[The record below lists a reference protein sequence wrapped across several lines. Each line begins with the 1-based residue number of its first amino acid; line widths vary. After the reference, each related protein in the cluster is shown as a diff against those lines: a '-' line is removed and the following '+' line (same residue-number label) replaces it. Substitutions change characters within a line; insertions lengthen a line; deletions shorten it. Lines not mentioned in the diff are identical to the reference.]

1 MSTSDKAR
9 FISFEGIDGS
19 GKSTQATLFLDR
31 LIQQGKEGILVREP
45 GGTPIS
51 EAIRHVLLTKG
62 NRQMVARTEA
72 LLMTASRSQLTKE
85 VILPNLEQNR
95 WVIADRYADSTL
107 AYQGGGR
114 ELNLDLLQ
122 DLNKFATYDLEPNIT
137 FVIDIL
143 PKEALR
149 RKGQTEDRI
158 EEEGIAF
165 QKQVR
170 RTYLELAQQYSDRI
184 IVIDGNMGREIKRAL
199 SKVDIWVI
207 FSDHYYTF
215 SPRGFL

>member
-1 MSTSDKAR
+1 MTQMSTLDKAR

-114 ELNLDLLQ
+114 ELNLDWLQ
-122 DLNKFATYDLEPNIT
+122 DLNKFATYNLEPNIT

-143 PKEALR
+143 PKEALGR
-149 RKGQTEDRI
+149 RGQTEDRI

-170 RTYLELAQQYSDRI
+170 RTYLELEQQYSDRI
-184 IVIDGNMGREIKRAL
+184 IVIDGHMGREIIQDNIWDEIKRR
-199 SKVDIWVI
+199 
-207 FSDHYYTF
+207 Y
-215 SPRGFL
+215 FLTQ

>member
-1 MSTSDKAR
+1 MTQMSTLDKAR

-31 LIQQGKEGILVREP
+31 LIQQDKEGILVREP

-114 ELNLDLLQ
+114 ELNLDWLQ
-122 DLNKFATYDLEPNIT
+122 DLNKFATYNLEPNIT

-143 PKEALR
+143 PKEALGR
-149 RKGQTEDRI
+149 RGQTEDRI

-170 RTYLELAQQYSDRI
+170 RTYLELEQQYSDRI
-184 IVIDGNMGREIKRAL
+184 IVIDGHMGREIIQDNIWNEIKRR
-199 SKVDIWVI
+199 
-207 FSDHYYTF
+207 Y
-215 SPRGFL
+215 FLTQCK

>member
-1 MSTSDKAR
+1 MFTSDKAR

-19 GKSTQATLFLDR
+19 GKSTQAKLFLDR
-31 LIQQGKEGILVREP
+31 LIKNGKQGILVREP

-51 EAIRHVLLTKG
+51 EEIRQVLLTKV

-95 WVIADRYADSTL
+95 WIIADRYADSTL

-114 ELNLDLLQ
+114 ELNLDWLL
-122 DLNKFATYDLEPNIT
+122 DLNKFATYELEPNVT
-137 FVIDIL
+137 LFIDIL

-149 RKGQTEDRI
+149 RKKYTEDRI
-158 EEEGIAF
+158 EAEGIAF

-170 RTYLELAQQYSDRI
+170 QTYLELAKQFSDRI
-184 IVIDGNMGREIKRAL
+184 IVIDGHMSKEKIQNNIWDEIKRRY
-199 SKVDIWVI
+199 
-207 FSDHYYTF
+207 F
-215 SPRGFL
+215 

>member
-1 MSTSDKAR
+1 MTLMSTSDKAR

-85 VILPNLEQNR
+85 VILPNLEQDR

-170 RTYLELAQQYSDRI
+170 RTYLELEQQYSDRI
-184 IVIDGNMGREIKRAL
+184 IVIDGHMGREIIQDNIWNEIKRR
-199 SKVDIWVI
+199 
-207 FSDHYYTF
+207 Y
-215 SPRGFL
+215 FLTQ

>member
-1 MSTSDKAR
+1 MTQMSTLDKAR

-114 ELNLDLLQ
+114 ELNLDWLQ
-122 DLNKFATYDLEPNIT
+122 DLNKFATYNLEPNIT

-143 PKEALR
+143 PKEALGR
-149 RKGQTEDRI
+149 RGQPEDRI
-158 EEEGIAF
+158 EVEGIAF
-165 QKQVR
+165 QKKVR
-170 RTYLELAQQYSDRI
+170 QTYLELAQQYSDRI
-184 IVIDGNMGREIKRAL
+184 IVIDGHMGREIIQDNIWDEIKRR
-199 SKVDIWVI
+199 
-207 FSDHYYTF
+207 Y
-215 SPRGFL
+215 FLTQ

>member
-1 MSTSDKAR
+1 MTQMSTSDKAR

-19 GKSTQATLFLDR
+19 GKTTQAKLLLDK
-31 LIQQGKEGILVREP
+31 LIQKGKQGILVREP
-45 GGTPIS
+45 GGTPVS

-114 ELNLDLLQ
+114 ELNLDWLQ
-122 DLNKFATYDLEPNIT
+122 DLNKFATYNLEPNIT

-149 RKGQTEDRI
+149 RRGQTEDRI
-158 EEEGIAF
+158 EEEGITF

-184 IVIDGNMGREIKRAL
+184 IVIDGHMDREIIRDNIWDEIKRRY
-199 SKVDIWVI
+199 
-207 FSDHYYTF
+207 FFTQ
-215 SPRGFL
+215 

>member
-1 MSTSDKAR
+1 MTQMSTSDKAR

-19 GKSTQATLFLDR
+19 GKSTQATLFLDK
-31 LIQQGKEGILVREP
+31 LIRKGKQGILVREP

-114 ELNLDLLQ
+114 ELNLDWLQ
-122 DLNKFATYDLEPNIT
+122 DLNKFATYDLEPNVT

-149 RKGQTEDRI
+149 RREQTEDRI

-184 IVIDGNMGREIKRAL
+184 IVIDGHMDREIIQDNIWDEIKRR
-199 SKVDIWVI
+199 
-207 FSDHYYTF
+207 Y
-215 SPRGFL
+215 FLTQ

>member
-1 MSTSDKAR
+1 MTQMSTSDKAR

-19 GKSTQATLFLDR
+19 GKTTQAMLLLDK
-31 LIQQGKEGILVREP
+31 LIQEGKQGILVREP
-45 GGTPIS
+45 GGTPVS

-114 ELNLDLLQ
+114 ELNLDWLQ
-122 DLNKFATYDLEPNIT
+122 DLNKFATYDLEPNVT

-143 PKEALR
+143 PKEALLR
-149 RKGQTEDRI
+149 RGQIEDRI
-158 EEEGIAF
+158 EEEGITF

-184 IVIDGNMGREIKRAL
+184 IVIDGHMDREIIRDNIWDEIKRRY
-199 SKVDIWVI
+199 
-207 FSDHYYTF
+207 FFTQ
-215 SPRGFL
+215 

>member
-1 MSTSDKAR
+1 MTQMSTSDKAR

-19 GKSTQATLFLDR
+19 GKSTQATLFLDK
-31 LIQQGKEGILVREP
+31 LIQKGKQGILVREP

-114 ELNLDLLQ
+114 ELNLDWLQ
-122 DLNKFATYDLEPNIT
+122 DLNKFATYDLEPNVT

-149 RKGQTEDRI
+149 RRGQTEDRI

-184 IVIDGNMGREIKRAL
+184 IVIDGHMDREIIQDNIWDEIKRR
-199 SKVDIWVI
+199 
-207 FSDHYYTF
+207 Y
-215 SPRGFL
+215 FLTQ

>member
-1 MSTSDKAR
+1 MTQMSTSDKAR

-19 GKSTQATLFLDR
+19 GKTTQATLLLDK
-31 LIQQGKEGILVREP
+31 LIQKGKQGILVREP

-114 ELNLDLLQ
+114 ELNLDWLQ
-122 DLNKFATYDLEPNIT
+122 DLNKFATYDLEPNVT

-149 RKGQTEDRI
+149 RRGQTEDRI

-165 QKQVR
+165 QKRVR

-184 IVIDGNMGREIKRAL
+184 IVIDGHMDREIIQ
-199 SKVDIWVI
+199 DNIWDEI
-207 FSDHYYTF
+207 NRRY
-215 SPRGFL
+215 FLTQ

>member
-1 MSTSDKAR
+1 MTQMSTLDKAR

-31 LIQQGKEGILVREP
+31 LIQLGKEGILVREP

-114 ELNLDLLQ
+114 ELNLDWLQ

-143 PKEALR
+143 PKEALGR
-149 RKGQTEDRI
+149 RGQTEDRI
-158 EEEGIAF
+158 EVEGIAF
-165 QKQVR
+165 QKKVR
-170 RTYLELAQQYSDRI
+170 QTYLELAQQYSDRI
-184 IVIDGNMGREIKRAL
+184 IVIDGHMGREIIQDNIWDEIKRR
-199 SKVDIWVI
+199 
-207 FSDHYYTF
+207 Y
-215 SPRGFL
+215 FLTQ

>member
-1 MSTSDKAR
+1 MIQMSTLDKAR

-19 GKSTQATLFLDR
+19 GKSTQATLFFDK
-31 LIQQGKEGILVREP
+31 LIQKGKQGILVREP

-114 ELNLDLLQ
+114 ELNLDWLQ
-122 DLNKFATYDLEPNIT
+122 DLNKFATYDLEPNVT

-149 RKGQTEDRI
+149 RRGQTEDRI

-165 QKQVR
+165 QKRVR

-184 IVIDGNMGREIKRAL
+184 IVIDGHMDREIIQ
-199 SKVDIWVI
+199 DNIWDEI
-207 FSDHYYTF
+207 NRRY
-215 SPRGFL
+215 FLTQ

>member
-1 MSTSDKAR
+1 MTLMFTSDKAC

-19 GKSTQATLFLDR
+19 GKSTQAKLFLDR
-31 LIQQGKEGILVREP
+31 LIKNGKQGILVREP

-51 EAIRHVLLTKG
+51 EEIRQVLLTKV

-95 WVIADRYADSTL
+95 WIIADRYADSTL

-114 ELNLDLLQ
+114 ELNLDWLL
-122 DLNKFATYDLEPNIT
+122 DLNKFATYELEPNVT
-137 FVIDIL
+137 FFIDIL

-149 RKGQTEDRI
+149 RKKYTEDRI
-158 EEEGIAF
+158 EAEGIAF

-170 RTYLELAQQYSDRI
+170 QTYLELAKQFSDRI
-184 IVIDGNMGREIKRAL
+184 IVIDGHMSKEKIQNNIWDEIKRRY
-199 SKVDIWVI
+199 
-207 FSDHYYTF
+207 F
-215 SPRGFL
+215 

>member
-19 GKSTQATLFLDR
+19 GKTTQAMLLLDK
-31 LIQQGKEGILVREP
+31 LIQEGKQGILVREP
-45 GGTPIS
+45 GGTPVS

-114 ELNLDLLQ
+114 ELNLDWLQ
-122 DLNKFATYDLEPNIT
+122 DLNKFATYDLEPNLT

-143 PKEALR
+143 PKEALLR
-149 RKGQTEDRI
+149 RGQIEDRI
-158 EEEGIAF
+158 EEEGITF

-184 IVIDGNMGREIKRAL
+184 IVIDGHMDREIIRDNIWDEIKRRY
-199 SKVDIWVI
+199 
-207 FSDHYYTF
+207 FFTQ
-215 SPRGFL
+215 

>member
-1 MSTSDKAR
+1 MTQMSTLDKAR

-31 LIQQGKEGILVREP
+31 LIQQGREGILVREP

-114 ELNLDLLQ
+114 ELNLDWLQ
-122 DLNKFATYDLEPNIT
+122 DLNKFATYDLEPNVT

-149 RKGQTEDRI
+149 RREQTEDRI

-184 IVIDGNMGREIKRAL
+184 IVIDGHMDREIIQNNIWDEIKRR
-199 SKVDIWVI
+199 
-207 FSDHYYTF
+207 Y
-215 SPRGFL
+215 FLTQ

>member
-1 MSTSDKAR
+1 MTQMSTSDKAR

-19 GKSTQATLFLDR
+19 GKSTQATLFLDKI
-31 LIQQGKEGILVREP
+31 IQKGKQGILVREP

-114 ELNLDLLQ
+114 ELNLDWLQ
-122 DLNKFATYDLEPNIT
+122 DLNKFATYDLEPNVT

-149 RKGQTEDRI
+149 RRGQTEDRI

-184 IVIDGNMGREIKRAL
+184 IVIDGHMDREIIQ
-199 SKVDIWVI
+199 DNIWDEI
-207 FSDHYYTF
+207 NRRY
-215 SPRGFL
+215 FLTQ

>member
-1 MSTSDKAR
+1 MTQMSTSDKAR

-19 GKSTQATLFLDR
+19 GKSTQATLFLDK
-31 LIQQGKEGILVREP
+31 LIQKGKQGILVREP

-114 ELNLDLLQ
+114 ELNLDWLQ
-122 DLNKFATYDLEPNIT
+122 DLNKFATYDLEPNVT

-149 RKGQTEDRI
+149 RRGQTEDRI

-165 QKQVR
+165 QKRVR
-170 RTYLELAQQYSDRI
+170 RTYLKLAQQYSDRI
-184 IVIDGNMGREIKRAL
+184 IVIDGHMDREIIQ
-199 SKVDIWVI
+199 DNIWDEI
-207 FSDHYYTF
+207 NRRY
-215 SPRGFL
+215 FLTQ

>member
-1 MSTSDKAR
+1 
-9 FISFEGIDGS
+9 
-19 GKSTQATLFLDR
+19 
-31 LIQQGKEGILVREP
+31 
-45 GGTPIS
+45 
-51 EAIRHVLLTKG
+51 
-62 NRQMVARTEA
+62 MVARTEA

-114 ELNLDLLQ
+114 ELNLDWLQ
-122 DLNKFATYDLEPNIT
+122 DLNKFATYDLEPNLT

-143 PKEALR
+143 PKEALLR
-149 RKGQTEDRI
+149 RGQIEDRI
-158 EEEGIAF
+158 EEEGITF

-184 IVIDGNMGREIKRAL
+184 IVIDGHMDREIIRDNIWDEIKRRY
-199 SKVDIWVI
+199 
-207 FSDHYYTF
+207 FFTQ
-215 SPRGFL
+215 

>member
-1 MSTSDKAR
+1 MTQMSTLDKAR

-114 ELNLDLLQ
+114 ELNLDWLQ
-122 DLNKFATYDLEPNIT
+122 DLNKFATYNLEPNIT

-143 PKEALR
+143 PKEALGR
-149 RKGQTEDRI
+149 RGQTEDRI
-158 EEEGIAF
+158 EVEGIAF
-165 QKQVR
+165 QKKVR
-170 RTYLELAQQYSDRI
+170 QTYLELAQQYSDRI
-184 IVIDGNMGREIKRAL
+184 IVIDGHMGREIIQDNIWDEIKRR
-199 SKVDIWVI
+199 
-207 FSDHYYTF
+207 Y
-215 SPRGFL
+215 FLTQ

>member
-1 MSTSDKAR
+1 MTQMSTLDKAR

-19 GKSTQATLFLDR
+19 GKSTQATLFFDK
-31 LIQQGKEGILVREP
+31 LIQKGKQGILVREP

-114 ELNLDLLQ
+114 ELNLDWLQ
-122 DLNKFATYDLEPNIT
+122 DLNKFATYDLEPNVT

-149 RKGQTEDRI
+149 RRGQTEDRI

-165 QKQVR
+165 QKRVR
-170 RTYLELAQQYSDRI
+170 RTYLELVQQYSDRI
-184 IVIDGNMGREIKRAL
+184 IVIDGHMDREIIQ
-199 SKVDIWVI
+199 DNIWDEI
-207 FSDHYYTF
+207 NRRY
-215 SPRGFL
+215 FLTQ

>member
-1 MSTSDKAR
+1 MTQMSTSDKTR

-19 GKSTQATLFLDR
+19 GKSTQATLFLDK
-31 LIQQGKEGILVREP
+31 LIQKGKQGILVREP

-114 ELNLDLLQ
+114 ELNLDWLQ
-122 DLNKFATYDLEPNIT
+122 DLNKFATYDLEPNVT

-149 RKGQTEDRI
+149 RRGQTEDRI

-184 IVIDGNMGREIKRAL
+184 IVIDGHMDREIIQ
-199 SKVDIWVI
+199 DNIWDEI
-207 FSDHYYTF
+207 NRRY
-215 SPRGFL
+215 FLTQ

>member
-1 MSTSDKAR
+1 MTQMSTSDKAR

-19 GKSTQATLFLDR
+19 GKSTQATLFLDK
-31 LIQQGKEGILVREP
+31 LIQKGKQGILVREP

-114 ELNLDLLQ
+114 ELNLDWLQ
-122 DLNKFATYDLEPNIT
+122 DLNKFATYNLEPNIT

-143 PKEALR
+143 PKEALGR
-149 RKGQTEDRI
+149 RGQTEDRI
-158 EEEGIAF
+158 EVEGIAF
-165 QKQVR
+165 QKKVR
-170 RTYLELAQQYSDRI
+170 QTYLELAQQYSDRI
-184 IVIDGNMGREIKRAL
+184 IVIDGHMGREIIQDNIWDEIKRR
-199 SKVDIWVI
+199 
-207 FSDHYYTF
+207 Y
-215 SPRGFL
+215 FLTQ

>member
-1 MSTSDKAR
+1 MTQMSTSDKAR

-19 GKSTQATLFLDR
+19 GKSTQATLFLDK
-31 LIQQGKEGILVREP
+31 LIQKGKQGILVREP

-114 ELNLDLLQ
+114 ELNLDWLQ
-122 DLNKFATYDLEPNIT
+122 DLNKFATYDLEPNVT

-149 RKGQTEDRI
+149 RRGQTEDRI
-158 EEEGIAF
+158 EEEGIVF

-184 IVIDGNMGREIKRAL
+184 IVIDGHMDREIIQ
-199 SKVDIWVI
+199 DNIWDEI
-207 FSDHYYTF
+207 NRRY
-215 SPRGFL
+215 FLTQ

>member
-19 GKSTQATLFLDR
+19 GKSTQAKLFLDR
-31 LIQQGKEGILVREP
+31 LIKNGKQGILVREP

-51 EAIRHVLLTKG
+51 EEIRQVLLTKV

-95 WVIADRYADSTL
+95 WIIADRYADSTL

-114 ELNLDLLQ
+114 ELNLDWLL
-122 DLNKFATYDLEPNIT
+122 DLNKFATYELEPNVT
-137 FVIDIL
+137 FFIDIL

-149 RKGQTEDRI
+149 RKKYTEDRI
-158 EEEGIAF
+158 EAEGIAF

-170 RTYLELAQQYSDRI
+170 QTYLELAKQFSDRI
-184 IVIDGNMGREIKRAL
+184 IVIDGHMSKEKIQNNIWDEIKRRY
-199 SKVDIWVI
+199 
-207 FSDHYYTF
+207 F
-215 SPRGFL
+215 

>member
-1 MSTSDKAR
+1 MTQMSTSDKAR

-19 GKSTQATLFLDR
+19 GKSTQATLLFDK
-31 LIQQGKEGILVREP
+31 LIQKGKQGILVREP

-51 EAIRHVLLTKG
+51 EAIRNVLLTKG

-114 ELNLDLLQ
+114 ELNLDWLQ
-122 DLNKFATYDLEPNIT
+122 DLNKFATYDLEPNVT

-149 RKGQTEDRI
+149 RRGQTEDRI

-184 IVIDGNMGREIKRAL
+184 IVIDGHMDREIIQNN
-199 SKVDIWVI
+199 IWDEI
-207 FSDHYYTF
+207 NRRY
-215 SPRGFL
+215 FLTQ

>member
-1 MSTSDKAR
+1 MTQMSTLDKAR

-31 LIQQGKEGILVREP
+31 LIQQGREGILVREP

-114 ELNLDLLQ
+114 ELNLDWLQ
-122 DLNKFATYDLEPNIT
+122 DLNKFATYNLEPNIT

-143 PKEALR
+143 PKEALGR
-149 RKGQTEDRI
+149 RGQTEDRI
-158 EEEGIAF
+158 EVEGIAF
-165 QKQVR
+165 QKKVR
-170 RTYLELAQQYSDRI
+170 RTYLKLAQQYSDRI
-184 IVIDGNMGREIKRAL
+184 IVIDGHMGREIIQDNIWDEIKRRYL
-199 SKVDIWVI
+199 L
-207 FSDHYYTF
+207 TQ
-215 SPRGFL
+215 

>member
-1 MSTSDKAR
+1 MTQMSTSDKAR

-19 GKSTQATLFLDR
+19 GKSTQAKLFLDR
-31 LIQQGKEGILVREP
+31 LIQEDREGILVREP

-114 ELNLDLLQ
+114 ELNLDWLQ
-122 DLNKFATYDLEPNIT
+122 DLNKFATYDLEPNVT

-149 RKGQTEDRI
+149 RREQTEDRI

-165 QKQVR
+165 QKRVR
-170 RTYLELAQQYSDRI
+170 RTYLDLAQQYSDRI
-184 IVIDGNMGREIKRAL
+184 IVIDGHKSREIIQNNIWDEIKRR
-199 SKVDIWVI
+199 
-207 FSDHYYTF
+207 Y
-215 SPRGFL
+215 FLTQ

>member
-114 ELNLDLLQ
+114 ELNLDWLQ
-122 DLNKFATYDLEPNIT
+122 DLNKFATYNLEPNIT

-143 PKEALR
+143 PKEALGR
-149 RKGQTEDRI
+149 RGQTEDRI
-158 EEEGIAF
+158 EVEGIAF
-165 QKQVR
+165 QKKVR
-170 RTYLELAQQYSDRI
+170 QTYLELAQQYSDRI
-184 IVIDGNMGREIKRAL
+184 IVIDGHMGREIIQDNIWDEIKRR
-199 SKVDIWVI
+199 
-207 FSDHYYTF
+207 Y
-215 SPRGFL
+215 FLTQ

>member
-1 MSTSDKAR
+1 MTQMSTLDKAR

-31 LIQQGKEGILVREP
+31 LIQLGKEGILVREP

-85 VILPNLEQNR
+85 VILPNLKQNR

-114 ELNLDLLQ
+114 ELNLDWLQ
-122 DLNKFATYDLEPNIT
+122 DLNKFATYDLEPNVT

-149 RKGQTEDRI
+149 RRGQTEDRI

-184 IVIDGNMGREIKRAL
+184 IVIDGHMDREIIQ
-199 SKVDIWVI
+199 DNIWDEI
-207 FSDHYYTF
+207 NRRY
-215 SPRGFL
+215 FLTQ

>member
-1 MSTSDKAR
+1 MTQMSTSDKAR

-19 GKSTQATLFLDR
+19 GKSTQATLFLDK
-31 LIQQGKEGILVREP
+31 LIQKGKQGILVREP
-45 GGTPIS
+45 GGTPIA

-114 ELNLDLLQ
+114 ELNLDWLQ
-122 DLNKFATYDLEPNIT
+122 DLNKFATYNLEPNIT

-143 PKEALR
+143 PKEALGR
-149 RKGQTEDRI
+149 RGQTEDRI
-158 EEEGIAF
+158 EVEGIAF
-165 QKQVR
+165 QKKVR
-170 RTYLELAQQYSDRI
+170 QTYLELAQQYSDRI
-184 IVIDGNMGREIKRAL
+184 IVIDGHMGREIIQDNIWDEIKRR
-199 SKVDIWVI
+199 
-207 FSDHYYTF
+207 Y
-215 SPRGFL
+215 FLTQ

>member
-1 MSTSDKAR
+1 MTQMSTSDKAR

-19 GKSTQATLFLDR
+19 GKSTQATLFLDK
-31 LIQQGKEGILVREP
+31 LIQKGKQGILVREP

-114 ELNLDLLQ
+114 ELNLDWLQ
-122 DLNKFATYDLEPNIT
+122 DLNKFATYDLEPNVT
-137 FVIDIL
+137 FVIDVH
-143 PKEALR
+143 PKEALQR
-149 RKGQTEDRI
+149 RGQTEDRI

-170 RTYLELAQQYSDRI
+170 RTYLKLAQQYSDRI
-184 IVIDGNMGREIKRAL
+184 IVIDGHMDREIIQDNIWDEIKRRY
-199 SKVDIWVI
+199 
-207 FSDHYYTF
+207 FFTQ
-215 SPRGFL
+215 

>member
-1 MSTSDKAR
+1 MTQMSTSDKAR

-19 GKSTQATLFLDR
+19 GKTTQATLLLDK
-31 LIQQGKEGILVREP
+31 LIQKGKQGILVREP
-45 GGTPIS
+45 GGTPVS
-51 EAIRHVLLTKG
+51 EEIRHVLLTKG

-114 ELNLDLLQ
+114 ELNLDWLQ
-122 DLNKFATYDLEPNIT
+122 DLNKFATYDLEPNVT

-149 RKGQTEDRI
+149 RRGQTEDRI
-158 EEEGIAF
+158 EEEGITF

-170 RTYLELAQQYSDRI
+170 RTYLELAKQYSDRI
-184 IVIDGNMGREIKRAL
+184 IVIDGHMDREIIQDNIWDEIKRR
-199 SKVDIWVI
+199 
-207 FSDHYYTF
+207 Y
-215 SPRGFL
+215 FLTQ

>member
-1 MSTSDKAR
+1 MIQMSTLDKAR

-19 GKSTQATLFLDR
+19 GKSTQATLFLDK
-31 LIQQGKEGILVREP
+31 LIRKGKQGILVREP

-85 VILPNLEQNR
+85 VILPNLKQNR

-114 ELNLDLLQ
+114 ELNLDWLQ
-122 DLNKFATYDLEPNIT
+122 DLNKFATYDLEPNVT

-149 RKGQTEDRI
+149 RREQTEDRI

-184 IVIDGNMGREIKRAL
+184 IVIDGHMDREIIQNNIWDEIKRR
-199 SKVDIWVI
+199 
-207 FSDHYYTF
+207 Y
-215 SPRGFL
+215 FLTQ

>member
-1 MSTSDKAR
+1 MTQMSTSDKAR

-19 GKSTQATLFLDR
+19 GKSTQSTLFFDK
-31 LIQQGKEGILVREP
+31 LIQKGKQGILVREP

-51 EAIRHVLLTKG
+51 EAIRHVLLTRG

-114 ELNLDLLQ
+114 ELNLDWLQ
-122 DLNKFATYDLEPNIT
+122 DLNKFATYDLEPNVT

-149 RKGQTEDRI
+149 RRGQTEDRI

-184 IVIDGNMGREIKRAL
+184 IVIDGHMDREIIQDNIWDEIKRR
-199 SKVDIWVI
+199 
-207 FSDHYYTF
+207 Y
-215 SPRGFL
+215 FLTQ

>member
-1 MSTSDKAR
+1 MTQMSTSDKAR

-19 GKSTQATLFLDR
+19 GKTTQATLLLDK
-31 LIQQGKEGILVREP
+31 LIQNGKQGILVREP
-45 GGTPIS
+45 GGTPVS

-85 VILPNLEQNR
+85 VILPNLEQDR

-114 ELNLDLLQ
+114 ELNLDWLQ
-122 DLNKFATYDLEPNIT
+122 DLNKFATYDLEPNVT

-149 RKGQTEDRI
+149 RRGQTEDRI
-158 EEEGIAF
+158 EEEGITF

-170 RTYLELAQQYSDRI
+170 RTYLELAKQYSDRI
-184 IVIDGNMGREIKRAL
+184 IVIDGHMDREIIQDNIWDEIKRR
-199 SKVDIWVI
+199 
-207 FSDHYYTF
+207 Y
-215 SPRGFL
+215 FLTQ

>member
-1 MSTSDKAR
+1 MTQMSTSDKAR
-9 FISFEGIDGS
+9 FISLEGIDGS
-19 GKSTQATLFLDR
+19 GKTTQATLLLDK
-31 LIQQGKEGILVREP
+31 LIQNGKQGILVREP
-45 GGTPIS
+45 GGTPVS

-62 NRQMVARTEA
+62 NRQIVARTEA

-114 ELNLDLLQ
+114 ELNLDWLQ

-170 RTYLELAQQYSDRI
+170 RTYLELEQQYSDRI
-184 IVIDGNMGREIKRAL
+184 IVIDGHMGREIIQDNIWNEIKRR
-199 SKVDIWVI
+199 
-207 FSDHYYTF
+207 Y
-215 SPRGFL
+215 FLTQ

>member
-1 MSTSDKAR
+1 MTQMSTSDKAR

-19 GKSTQATLFLDR
+19 GKSTQATLFLDK
-31 LIQQGKEGILVREP
+31 LIKKGKQGILVREP

-114 ELNLDLLQ
+114 ELNLDWLQ
-122 DLNKFATYDLEPNIT
+122 DLNKFATYDLEPNVT

-149 RKGQTEDRI
+149 RREQTEDRI

-184 IVIDGNMGREIKRAL
+184 IVIDGHMDREIIQ
-199 SKVDIWVI
+199 DNIWDEI
-207 FSDHYYTF
+207 NRRY
-215 SPRGFL
+215 FLTQ

>member
-1 MSTSDKAR
+1 MTQMSTSDKAR

-19 GKSTQATLFLDR
+19 GKSTQATLFLDK
-31 LIQQGKEGILVREP
+31 LIKKGKQGILVREP

-51 EAIRHVLLTKG
+51 EAIRNVLLTKG

-85 VILPNLEQNR
+85 VILPNLKQNR

-114 ELNLDLLQ
+114 ELNLDWLQ
-122 DLNKFATYDLEPNIT
+122 DLNKFATYDLEPNVT

-149 RKGQTEDRI
+149 RRGQTEDRI

-184 IVIDGNMGREIKRAL
+184 IVIDGHMDREIIQNN
-199 SKVDIWVI
+199 IWDEI
-207 FSDHYYTF
+207 NRRY
-215 SPRGFL
+215 FLTQ

>member
-1 MSTSDKAR
+1 MSTLDKAR

-31 LIQQGKEGILVREP
+31 LIQLGKEGILVREP

-114 ELNLDLLQ
+114 ELNLDWLQ
-122 DLNKFATYDLEPNIT
+122 DLNKFATYNLEPNIT

-143 PKEALR
+143 PKEALGR
-149 RKGQTEDRI
+149 RGQTEDRI
-158 EEEGIAF
+158 EVEGIAF
-165 QKQVR
+165 QKKVR
-170 RTYLELAQQYSDRI
+170 QTYLELAQQYSDRI
-184 IVIDGNMGREIKRAL
+184 IVIDGHMGREIIQDNIWDEIKRR
-199 SKVDIWVI
+199 
-207 FSDHYYTF
+207 Y
-215 SPRGFL
+215 FLTQ